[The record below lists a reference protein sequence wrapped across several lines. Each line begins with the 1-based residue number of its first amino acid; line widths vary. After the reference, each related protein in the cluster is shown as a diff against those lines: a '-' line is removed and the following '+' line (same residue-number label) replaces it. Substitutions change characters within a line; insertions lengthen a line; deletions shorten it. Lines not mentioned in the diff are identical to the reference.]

1 MSGKLA
7 SSKISGILGTSNKN
21 SAINKRLANAG
32 FSHLKVGKLGIDDVV
47 QTLYRELGHGAISN
61 LVSNGFSSIIS
72 ILGGVL

>member
-1 MSGKLA
+1 MQV
-7 SSKISGILGTSNKN
+7 
-21 SAINKRLANAG
+21 

-47 QTLYRELGHGAISN
+47 QTLYKVLGHGAISN